1 MSYIWIMG
9 TIEEEMI
16 GVFAIGTTTT
26 RRIWDYIYLLD
37 PSLRNV
43 DSIAKFKAE
52 LRKPKDISQVPKH
65 YEIGPRKLN
74 IILTQLRCFAL
85 FFNYDLF
92 QVNIVL
98 DPSCRCG
105 ANREDS
111 YHFFFDCSHYSNIR
125 HTLFQ
130 NINWLPNYCALD
142 LALLTCG

>member
-1 MSYIWIMG
+1 MY
-9 TIEEEMI
+9 
-16 GVFAIGTTTT
+16 
-26 RRIWDYIYLLD
+26 Y
-37 PSLRNV
+37 SLSLYV

-52 LRKPKDISQVPKH
+52 LRKRKDISQVPKH

-74 IILTQLRCFAL
+74 IILTQLRCIAS

-92 QVNIVL
+92 QVNIVS

-130 NINWLPNYCALD
+130 NLNWLPNYCALD
-142 LALLTCG
+142 LTLLTCRICKHVFEYIKRSERFLVV